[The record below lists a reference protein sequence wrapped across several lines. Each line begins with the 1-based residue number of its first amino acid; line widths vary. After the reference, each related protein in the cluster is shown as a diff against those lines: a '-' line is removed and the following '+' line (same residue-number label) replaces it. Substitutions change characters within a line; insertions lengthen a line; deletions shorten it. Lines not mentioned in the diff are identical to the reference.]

1 MHRPCQKGRANTTM
15 TSAFHTNLANMFLA
29 SLNVQFSIRT
39 SNMEG
44 NHELQREKPYAFFG
58 RVKRIVFRNGRLK
71 QTVNLV
77 EVDQSNATIG

>member
-1 MHRPCQKGRANTTM
+1 M
-15 TSAFHTNLANMFLA
+15 TSAFHTHLANMFLT

-44 NHELQREKPYAFFG
+44 NHELQREPPCAFWPGKATFFETADQNKTINTKPT
-58 RVKRIVFRNGRLK
+58 VKIF
-71 QTVNLV
+71 